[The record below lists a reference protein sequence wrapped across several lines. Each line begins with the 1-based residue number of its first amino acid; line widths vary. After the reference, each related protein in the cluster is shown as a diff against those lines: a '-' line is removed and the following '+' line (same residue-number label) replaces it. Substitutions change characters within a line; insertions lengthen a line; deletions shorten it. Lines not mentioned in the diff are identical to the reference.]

1 MKKIL
6 EKIKRLPRLI
16 RLLQSYLMKDEN
28 ALLALIEDEA
38 KDVLKHY
45 KEMGICNIEE
55 IEDLLFHIKSYSEIP
70 QVVRD
75 LDFPDIKEAKFIFEK
90 GYLKAVELGKER
102 PSVAEIERYIL
113 YIEEVEK
120 QRAVERDFI
129 FDKVKN
135 LPLGM
140 VLAC

>member
-1 MKKIL
+1 MMSII

-38 KDVLKHY
+38 KDALKHY
-45 KEMGICNIEE
+45 EKMGICNTEE

-75 LDFPDIKEAKFIFEK
+75 LDFPDIKEVKFIFEK

-102 PSVAEIERYIL
+102 PSAAEIERYIL
-113 YIEEVEK
+113 YVEEVEK

>member
-45 KEMGICNIEE
+45 KKMGIYNIEE

-102 PSVAEIERYIL
+102 PSAAEIERYIL

>member
-1 MKKIL
+1 MMISII

-16 RLLQSYLMKDEN
+16 KLLQSYLMKDEN

-38 KDVLKHY
+38 KDVLKRY
-45 KEMGICNIEE
+45 EKMGICSTEE

-75 LDFPDIKEAKFIFEK
+75 IEFPDIKEAKFIFEK
-90 GYLKAVELGKER
+90 GYLKAIEVGKDK
-102 PSVAEIERYIL
+102 PSIAEIEKYIL
-113 YIEEVEK
+113 YVEEVEK

-129 FDKVKN
+129 FEKVKN
-135 LPLGM
+135 LPLG
-140 VLAC
+140 LIL

>member
-1 MKKIL
+1 MMSII

-38 KDVLKHY
+38 KDVLKRY
-45 KEMGICNIEE
+45 EKMGICDTEE
-55 IEDLLFHIKSYSEIP
+55 IEDPLFHIKSYSEIP

-102 PSVAEIERYIL
+102 PSAAEIERYIL

-129 FDKVKN
+129 FEKVKN

>member
-1 MKKIL
+1 MMSII

-45 KEMGICNIEE
+45 KKMGICNIEE

-75 LDFPDIKEAKFIFEK
+75 LDFPDIKEVKFIFEK
-90 GYLKAVELGKER
+90 GYLKAVDLGKEK

-129 FDKVKN
+129 FDKVKS